1 MICNRT
7 ALSSVCLLLWSLLL
21 SIGWL
26 SPVHLHPWLSFHTDA
41 WVGLLALIFSSVLML
56 RSRGIVKVHGIAIL
70 FAGLFGL
77 LWLQWAMG
85 LVLESGNAWISSVY
99 LLGFLLVLLSG
110 AWSEA
115 DKPGRMLE
123 GLFVAICIASVVSV
137 GLQLYQWRNGDGV
150 WMLLMPSNPFRPSA
164 NLGQPN
170 QLATILLW
178 GLLALAWGVVRRK
191 VGGFVSL
198 LLAAWLLL
206 GLALTGSRTA
216 WIAVMLLVAAAWL
229 WRRHWPQPKFPWV
242 VTGLALY
249 FAACVA
255 VVITLQQ
262 TAPTLDTVT
271 RLQGEPR
278 FAAWK
283 LFADAARQRPFFG
296 YGWNQ
301 TLLAQGNVALEHPS
315 LSMFYSYSHNLFLDL
330 VLWCGIPLG
339 LLVAG
344 LLLRW
349 LWLQIRSVRS
359 AEQAVLV
366 LFVLVAANH
375 AMFEYPLYYAYI
387 LLPVGLV
394 MGALNVRA
402 GMQPAWQMPRGV
414 FALLWLSG
422 AVLFALVVRD
432 YFQVEARYGAPTPE
446 AQDKSAAPSSDLLLL
461 TQWQNYF
468 EYSRLVPK
476 AGMTE
481 AELDRARMLTALNP
495 TNISFTFK
503 LAMSLAL
510 NGKPQEAGDWLEKFC
525 RMASQ
530 KHCEAVKGE
539 WIKAKQSR
547 SDLASVAWPALPG
560 AVKPE

>member
-1 MICNRT
+1 MTSNRIN
-7 ALSSVCLLLWSLLL
+7 LSSLGLLLWSLLL
-21 SIGWL
+21 CIGWL
-26 SPVHLHPWLSFHTDA
+26 LPVHNRPWTAFHIDA
-41 WVGLLALIFSSVLML
+41 WIALFLLIATGVVIA
-56 RSRGIVKVHGIAIL
+56 RSRASVNVHGVVVL
-70 FAGLFGL
+70 VAGLVGVI
-77 LWLQWAMG
+77 WLQRASG
-85 LVLESGNAWISSVY
+85 LVLETGNAWMGTIY
-99 LLGFLLVLLSG
+99 LLGLLLALLAG
-110 AWSEA
+110 ACWESRQPGQLA
-115 DKPGRMLE
+115 DA
-123 GLFVAICIASVVSV
+123 LFTAIGIAAVVSV
-137 GLQLYQWRNGDGV
+137 GIQLYQWQGGDNLWL
-150 WMLLMPSNPFRPSA
+150 WMMIGDSSRPFA
-164 NLGQPN
+164 NLGQSN
-170 QLATILLW
+170 QMGTFLLW
-178 GLLALAWGVVRRK
+178 GLLALAWGVLRGK
-191 VGGFVSL
+191 VATALAL
-198 LLAAWLLL
+198 LLAAWLLF

-216 WIAVMLLVAAAWL
+216 WIAVVLLVAAAWL
-229 WRRHWPQPKFPWV
+229 WRRHWPQPRFPWA

-262 TAPTLDTVT
+262 AAPTLDTVT

-283 LFADAARQRPFFG
+283 LFADAVWQRPFFG

-301 TLLAQGNVALEHPS
+301 TLLAQGSVVLEHPP

-349 LWLQIRSVRS
+349 MWLQIRSVRS
-359 AEQAVLV
+359 AEHAVLV

-402 GMQPAWQMPRGV
+402 GMRPVWQMPRGI

-432 YFQVEARYGAPTPE
+432 YFQVEARYSAPIPE

-468 EYSRLVPK
+468 EYSRLVPR

-495 TNISFTFK
+495 IYIGFTFK

-510 NGKPQEAGDWLEKFC
+510 NGKPQEAGDWLERFC
-525 RMASQ
+525 RMSSK
-530 KHCEAVKGE
+530 KHCESFKGE
-539 WIKAKQSR
+539 WVKAKQSR
-547 SDLASVAWPALPG
+547 SDLASVAWPALPD

>member
-1 MICNRT
+1 MTSNRINI
-7 ALSSVCLLLWSLLL
+7 SSLGLLLWSLLL
-21 SIGWL
+21 CIGWL
-26 SPVHLHPWLSFHTDA
+26 LPVHNRPWAAFHTDA
-41 WVGLLALIFSSVLML
+41 WIALILLAAAGVMVV
-56 RSRGIVKVHGIAIL
+56 RSPDRVNLHGIVILVAGIL
-70 FAGLFGL
+70 GVV
-77 LWLQWAMG
+77 WLQRAFG
-85 LVLESGNAWISSVY
+85 LVLETGNAWMDTTY
-99 LLGFLLVLLSG
+99 LLGLLLALLAG
-110 AWSEA
+110 VCWETRQPGQLA
-115 DKPGRMLE
+115 D
-123 GLFVAICIASVVSV
+123 GLFSAIGIAAVVSV
-137 GLQLYQWRNGDGV
+137 GIQLHQWLGGEGSLLWMMAGD
-150 WMLLMPSNPFRPSA
+150 PSRPFA
-164 NLGQPN
+164 NLGQSN
-170 QLATILLW
+170 QMGTFLLW
-178 GLLALAWGVVRRK
+178 GLLALAWGVLRGK
-191 VGGFVSL
+191 VATVLAL
-198 LLAAWLLL
+198 LLSAWLLF

-216 WIAVMLLVAAAWL
+216 WIAVVLLVAAAWL
-229 WRRHWPQPKFPWV
+229 WRRYWPQPKFPWV

-262 TAPTLDTVT
+262 AAPTLDTVT

-278 FAAWK
+278 FAAWT
-283 LFADAARQRPFFG
+283 LFADAAWQRPFFG

-301 TLLAQGNVALEHPS
+301 TLLAQGNVALEHPP

-349 LWLQIRSVRS
+349 MWLQIRSVRS
-359 AEQAVLV
+359 AEHAVLV

-402 GMQPAWQMPRGV
+402 GMRPVWQMPRGI

-432 YFQVEARYGAPTPE
+432 YFQVEARYSAPIPE
-446 AQDKSAAPSSDLLLL
+446 AQDKSAALSSDLLLL